1 MEIPLPGTEG
11 MPPVP
16 PVDISSEDTPAVP
29 QDHPRRRMVSG
40 NIQLQSSPS
49 PSLLFLALPLR
60 HHSGPLIRNIMSGTS
75 CPEHLFRKNLI
86 TKKCSSGALFPK
98 QLFPQNSASR
108 IFPSKSSPPCPSLS
122 SLGQA
127 HQSQHK
133 PETLSPETLLPC
145 SFLKKSR
152 NPSSRFCRSW
162 PWASCCT

>member
-1 MEIPLPGTEG
+1 

-75 CPEHLFRKNLI
+75 FPEKSHHEEVLLR
-86 TKKCSSGALFPK
+86 GALPK
-98 QLFPQNSASR
+98 TALPTKQRLPHIPVQ
-108 IFPSKSSPPCPSLS
+108 KLS
-122 SLGQA
+122 SLP
-127 HQSQHK
+127 K
-133 PETLSPETLLPC
+133 PVQ
-145 SFLKKSR
+145 
-152 NPSSRFCRSW
+152 
-162 PWASCCT
+162 PWAGAPESTQT